1 MSVKQI
7 IINSDASTTT
17 SAVVSGANRT
27 PTNFPELVFGDSYSI
42 IVKFTGNSEDGFVAP
57 DSSAQYL
64 FNIGALSRATG
75 GTFEISYDGEYTAGL
90 PFNASADM
98 IATALNSLPKIVSA
112 GGVNVSGTDGSPYR
126 IIFKRNGSRK
136 DFEIRSNLFPDT
148 NPIVHI
154 VNSGDDNS
162 RCEILIVLKLDTIAS
177 VSNYVVSQSAKELRF
192 NVSLN
197 TVECLLALGTSD
209 KVRLLAELKSIDANG
224 NVFTYSQSQCTI
236 HNRLIDVNTLE
247 YATIELTGIL
257 ASVKVIE
264 TKMAGL
270 YSPYTIER
278 KGELWFNGGFLQ
290 NDTLKYSQGNP
301 FSFAFGFRAK
311 KSDIL
316 GVTSAIYVVN
326 LGFLYLY
333 LPENSKKIAFYSSS
347 PALVKYISDADN
359 DRLLNGEWH
368 SLVISYDGI
377 TLKLIDETGVLLSV
391 SIALSSQSNSSAIK
405 LGNYFIGQMRSIK
418 YFNFDMSD
426 ANAPYTIA
434 DYIAGKDES
443 PLLNLGN
450 DFNFNLTRES
460 VFTQRVVASNLT
472 LTDSLTNIGYIKF
485 EANATSSSAPYFWF
499 PLGKTIKKGASVEV
513 SFDYKIIE
521 NYGFLNAGFS
531 NQNSTTI
538 SDLFSSGTN
547 TITLSKDCDCIV
559 FRGASGTTIQCDIR
573 LSAFVNGALLSL
585 EDYTFN
591 GKVFDT
597 SGNNNTAT
605 ITGAVY
611 GSKDNAVEQ
620 MYQAFASRIGNLME

>member
-7 IINSDASTTT
+7 IINSDASTT

-42 IVKFTGNSEDGFVAP
+42 VVKFTGNSEDGFVAP

-64 FNIGALSRATG
+64 FNIGALSRATI
-75 GTFEISYDGEYTAGL
+75 GTFEISYDGEYTDVL

-98 IATALNSLPKIVSA
+98 IATALNSLPEIASA

-126 IIFKRNGSRK
+126 IIFKQNGGRK
-136 DFEIRSNLFPDT
+136 NFEIRSNLFPDT

-162 RCEILIVLKLDTIAS
+162 CCELLIVLKLDTIAS
-177 VSNYVVSQSAKELRF
+177 VSNYIVNQSTKELRF
-192 NVSLN
+192 DVSLN

-209 KVRLLAELKSIDANG
+209 KVRLLAELKRIDSNG

-247 YATIELTGIL
+247 YATIELTGVL
-257 ASVKVIE
+257 ESVKAVE
-264 TKMAGL
+264 KKMADL
-270 YSPYTIER
+270 YSPYTIKR
-278 KGELWFNGGFLQ
+278 KGEFWFTGGISEFAKVSNMSMNGSWSLCCRIRMQTTQVRYASIFHFG
-290 NDTLKYSQGNP
+290 
-301 FSFAFGFRAK
+301 AF
-311 KSDIL
+311 
-316 GVTSAIYVVN
+316 
-326 LGFLYLY
+326 YLY
-333 LPENSKKIAFYSSS
+333 WNTRLCVLCS
-347 PALVKYISDADN
+347 PVILTAKQISVDDN
-359 DRLLNGEWH
+359 NRLANGEWH
-368 SLVISYDGI
+368 SLVVSYDGT
-377 TLKLIDETGVLLSV
+377 TLKLTDETGVLLSV
-391 SIALSSQSNSSAIK
+391 ATSEAISI
-405 LGNYFIGQMRSIK
+405 LGNLLIGEAGYNGQIADVK

-434 DYIAGKDES
+434 DYISGKDES
-443 PLLNLGN
+443 PLLKLGN
-450 DFNFNLTRES
+450 DFNFNLTSES
-460 VFTQRVVASNLT
+460 TFTQRVQASNLT
-472 LTDSLTNIGYIKF
+472 LTDSSTNIGYIRF

-499 PLGKTIKKGASVEV
+499 PLGKTIKKGAKVKV

-521 NYGFLNAGFS
+521 NYGFLNAGFG
-531 NQNSTTI
+531 NINSTTI
-538 SDLFSSGTN
+538 PELFISGTN
-547 TITLSKDCDCIV
+547 TITLSNDCDCIV

-573 LSAFVNGALLSL
+573 LSAFVNGASLAL

-597 SGNNNTAT
+597 SGNNNIAT

-611 GSKDNAVEQ
+611 GSKDNAIEQ
-620 MYQAFASRIGNLME
+620 MYQAFSSRIGNLTE